1 MKKKQQ
7 KIQIFLI
14 LIGLVLI
21 IGTYFYNPFLK
32 KNKIA
37 KDESDLIEMEKA
49 AESESKDA
57 GTSFKNVEYKGFNL
71 DNPFI
76 IRSEEAYVLNENEPH
91 ILNMIN
97 MHLILYLKDGGQVD
111 IISNEGRFNR
121 QSHDAF
127 FKNNVKAVETPGNTV
142 IHALNLLSSS
152 NLAQIYN
159 NVNLINE
166 EGSFLKADSIEYDF
180 EQKKLKISMFDEER
194 IKMKV
199 VSN

>member
-7 KIQIFLI
+7 RIQIFLI

-21 IGTYFYNPFLK
+21 IGTYFYYPFLK

-37 KDESDLIEMEKA
+37 KDESGLIEMEKS

-76 IRSEEAYVLNENEPH
+76 IRSEEAYILNEDEPH

-97 MHLILYLKDGGQVD
+97 MHLILYLKDGKQVD
-111 IISNEGRFNR
+111 II
-121 QSHDAF
+121 
-127 FKNNVKAVETPGNTV
+127 
-142 IHALNLLSSS
+142 
-152 NLAQIYN
+152 
-159 NVNLINE
+159 
-166 EGSFLKADSIEYDF
+166 
-180 EQKKLKISMFDEER
+180 
-194 IKMKV
+194 
-199 VSN
+199 

>member
-21 IGTYFYNPFLK
+21 IGTYFYYPFLK

-37 KDESDLIEMEKA
+37 KDESDLIEMEKP

-76 IRSEEAYVLNENEPH
+76 IRSE
-91 ILNMIN
+91 
-97 MHLILYLKDGGQVD
+97 LILFTRLM
-111 IISNEGRFNR
+111 
-121 QSHDAF
+121 
-127 FKNNVKAVETPGNTV
+127 
-142 IHALNLLSSS
+142 ALTL
-152 NLAQIYN
+152 
-159 NVNLINE
+159 VP
-166 EGSFLKADSIEYDF
+166 
-180 EQKKLKISMFDEER
+180 
-194 IKMKV
+194 
-199 VSN
+199 